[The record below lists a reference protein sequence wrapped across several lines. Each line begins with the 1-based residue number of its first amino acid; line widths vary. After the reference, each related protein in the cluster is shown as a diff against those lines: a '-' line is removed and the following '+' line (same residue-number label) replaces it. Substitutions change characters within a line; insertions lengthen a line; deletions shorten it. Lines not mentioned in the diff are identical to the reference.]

1 MQTHM
6 HTQAHAWMHSETCL
20 LNIPGILVCQ
30 AGCILEVLDNYL
42 AERGLMMPLDLGAKG
57 R

>member
-1 MQTHM
+1 MQKGIPNTKFFDF
-6 HTQAHAWMHSETCL
+6 
-20 LNIPGILVCQ
+20 PGILTCQ

-42 AERGLMMPLDLGAKG
+42 SERGLMMPLDLGAKG